1 MARRAGGRFVAW
13 FRPEREAGSE
23 GLQAQ
28 LYGAIRR
35 AVLAGELAPG
45 ERLPSSRSLA
55 ADLGLGRNTV
65 TAACD
70 RLVAEGYLEGRR
82 GAGLFVAAD
91 LPADGVP
98 GLPARGTGP
107 HRQSPVKVE
116 SLPTPLPLTPEV
128 PALDD
133 FPLETWRRLTGQ
145 VLRRQG
151 GALLGFGSP
160 AGLPALRHALAEYL
174 TATRGLV
181 CDPGQIVVV
190 SGAQQALDLAG
201 RLLLRPG
208 DGVVMEDPCYPA
220 ARAAFTALGA
230 RLHPLAVDGQG
241 IDPAQLAALSPA
253 PRLAMLTPSHQFPLG
268 MTLPLARR
276 LALLRL
282 ARERDLYLIE
292 DDYDCEYRY
301 AGPPLQALQG
311 LDGDGRVLYV
321 GTFSKAMFPSLR
333 LGYLVLPA
341 GLVGSL
347 LTLKRVADGFA
358 PLISQAVLA
367 AFITEG
373 HLAQHVRRMRMLYR
387 RRRAVLQAALQQ
399 QAADLLTLWP
409 SEAGL
414 HLVAD
419 FVDGRDDTAA
429 AAQAVAAGLG
439 VRPLSRYAIDRRL
452 SGLMI
457 GFAADREAA
466 IPAAVQRLVAAIR

>member
-1 MARRAGGRFVAW
+1 MARRAAGRFVSW
-13 FRPEREAGSE
+13 FRPDRLACGD

-28 LYGAIRR
+28 LYHAIRR
-35 AVLAGELAPG
+35 AVLAGELMPG

-70 RLVAEGYLEGRR
+70 LLAAEGYLEARP

-91 LPADGVP
+91 LPSEGFAGPPAGPRAMSGDPHAKRDG
-98 GLPARGTGP
+98 GR
-107 HRQSPVKVE
+107 PV
-116 SLPTPLPLTPEV
+116 LPLTPGV

-133 FPLETWRRLTGQ
+133 FPLEVWRRLTGQ

-151 GALLGFGSP
+151 TGLLAGGDP
-160 AGLPALRHALAEYL
+160 AGLPVLRHALAGYL
-174 TATRGLV
+174 SATRGV
-181 CDPGQIVVV
+181 ICSPDQIVIV

-208 DGVVMEDPCYPA
+208 DAVAVEDPGYPA
-220 ARAAFTALGA
+220 ARAAFAGLGA
-230 RLHPLAVDGQG
+230 RLLPVPVDGQG
-241 IDPAQLAALSPA
+241 IDPALLAGLSPR
-253 PRLAMLTPSHQFPLG
+253 PKLTMLTPSHQFPLG

-276 LALLRL
+276 LALLQL

-321 GTFSKAMFPSLR
+321 GTFSKVLFPGLR

-341 GLVGSL
+341 GLVDGVL
-347 LTLKRVADGFA
+347 ALKRAADGFS
-358 PLISQAVLA
+358 PPQSQAVLA

-387 RRRAVLQAALQQ
+387 RRRAALLAALQRH
-399 QAADLLTLWP
+399 AAGLLTPRP

-419 FVDGRDDTAA
+419 FVDSRDDRVAVAA
-429 AAQAVAAGLG
+429 AAQAGLG
-439 VRPLSRYAIDRRL
+439 VTPLSRYAVSTSC
-452 SGLMI
+452 SGLLI
-457 GFAADREAA
+457 GFATLPEAGLEGA
-466 IPAAVQRLVAAIR
+466 IQRLVAVLR